1 MQEISISIEYVKY
14 MRAILLVLSSDKP
27 TTVWNMEGSSLVRC
41 AEQILRVYLVPLNVI
56 AKKRFCWQ
64 INTMPPI
71 LVDIK
76 INSTKKAL
84 FV

>member
-1 MQEISISIEYVKY
+1 

-56 AKKRFCWQ
+56 AKKKVLLANKHYATDTCRH
-64 INTMPPI
+64 
-71 LVDIK
+71 
-76 INSTKKAL
+76 
-84 FV
+84 